1 MVHVLFLYFAAG
13 AAALMPSLELRRIN
27 NVHYDA
33 LQNFFFL
40 FKFVIP
46 REIPRGGGG
55 LPYKKDANFEKNL

>member
-27 NVHYDA
+27 NFHYDA

-55 LPYKKDANFEKNL
+55 SAIQKRRKF